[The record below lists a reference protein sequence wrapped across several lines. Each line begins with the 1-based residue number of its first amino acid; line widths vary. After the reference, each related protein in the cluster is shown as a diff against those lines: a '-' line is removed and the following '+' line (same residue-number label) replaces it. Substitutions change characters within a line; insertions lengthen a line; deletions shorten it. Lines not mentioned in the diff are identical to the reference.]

1 MKSNVEVDDESPIN
15 SKMKFQEKIK
25 REKLINRF
33 KKCKEKIFNN
43 LDEEVFRRR
52 FENFKNKEKEK
63 MMKLKEN
70 NDLDSSNYDEK
81 FKVPDTL
88 SKINKNDENEKIE
101 NHSKLE
107 FSSSFNIYS
116 NNISDRNLESKNDT
130 KEYSNLLQVQN
141 GGDSKLFKNDQNF
154 NVPKLDLNKNIFDHP
169 SKENFSMLKEEK
181 TNNSQTINNTSSSL
195 FQNIV
200 CNKDNSS
207 KTDEIK
213 HLFGNFTSQ
222 DKTNSDLPEMKD
234 ESNSLFPNFSSNVIT
249 SQINKSL
256 FYQQPNEAKI
266 DHKPSEASLIID
278 NTIISAGDSSKM
290 WSLIDT
296 NEHKNQGETLNPNE
310 NPNNNIIEH
319 NQFTNSIFNNLN
331 NNNSANL
338 NRFDSNFE
346 CSIVKNNN
354 DNASDKQINV
364 NNNQIFFNNN
374 LNSNNQIDPLI
385 KNNSIS
391 GNSSNI
397 LFNMANQQNSYNS
410 ILVNPKNTNESVN
423 TNHSVGFNKSST
435 Y

>member
-1 MKSNVEVDDESPIN
+1 
-15 SKMKFQEKIK
+15 
-25 REKLINRF
+25 
-33 KKCKEKIFNN
+33 
-43 LDEEVFRRR
+43 
-52 FENFKNKEKEK
+52 
-63 MMKLKEN
+63 
-70 NDLDSSNYDEK
+70 
-81 FKVPDTL
+81 
-88 SKINKNDENEKIE
+88 
-101 NHSKLE
+101 
-107 FSSSFNIYS
+107 
-116 NNISDRNLESKNDT
+116 
-130 KEYSNLLQVQN
+130 
-141 GGDSKLFKNDQNF
+141 
-154 NVPKLDLNKNIFDHP
+154 
-169 SKENFSMLKEEK
+169 MLKEEK

-290 WSLIDT
+290 WSIIDT

-331 NNNSANL
+331 NNNQ
-338 NRFDSNFE
+338 E
-346 CSIVKNNN
+346 I
-354 DNASDKQINV
+354 
-364 NNNQIFFNNN
+364 
-374 LNSNNQIDPLI
+374 
-385 KNNSIS
+385 
-391 GNSSNI
+391 
-397 LFNMANQQNSYNS
+397 
-410 ILVNPKNTNESVN
+410 
-423 TNHSVGFNKSST
+423 
-435 Y
+435 

>member
-338 NRFDSNFE
+338 NSFDSNFE